1 MNPGWRAFAL
11 PTALAVVLAAGPV
24 PSGRAGG
31 EGGKAK
37 SVQEQ
42 LQHLDASLKR
52 AFDKVGEEIKSVRQ
66 DFQSAKEERAA
77 VQQKLEDALTRITAL
92 DRVVADMKRE
102 VEALRKPAPRVA
114 AAPDPTTLADIQGR
128 LARIEQM
135 LDRPLVPGRVS
146 LYPPAAGEST
156 DGRREKTREVR
167 AELEQLD
174 AAARRGFDLL
184 RDDLAALRREV
195 KDCRDDRTLAQ
206 LKLQTALASLGSLQ
220 PQLAEMRGEL
230 EALRARVP
238 ATVSLYP
245 PAERTA
251 IDEICAKVDRVE
263 QTLRRPPAPSHVARY
278 PAAQAGRVVLVNT
291 SPEELTFVVDGR
303 SYPVAP
309 GGTMALDGQPAGP
322 FSYEVISPT
331 WGVRD
336 RRTTALGAN
345 ETLTLTAR

>member
-1 MNPGWRAFAL
+1 M
-11 PTALAVVLAAGPV
+11 ALAVVLMAGPV

-31 EGGKAK
+31 EGGKTK

-42 LQHLDASLKR
+42 LKHLDDSLKR
-52 AFDKVGEEIKSVRQ
+52 AFDKVGDEIKSLRQ
-66 DFQSAKEERAA
+66 DLQSAKEERAA

-92 DRVVADMKRE
+92 DRVVSEMKRE
-102 VEALRKPAPRVA
+102 VEALKKPAAQVA
-114 AAPDPTTLADIQGR
+114 GASDSVTLEDIRAR
-128 LARIEQM
+128 LVRIEKM

-167 AELEQLD
+167 EELEHLD

-184 RDDLAALRREV
+184 RDDLAALRREM
-195 KDCRDDRTLAQ
+195 KDCREDRTLAL
-206 LKLQTALASLGSLQ
+206 LKLQAALASLRTLQ
-220 PQLAEMRGEL
+220 PQLTDMRGEL

-245 PAERTA
+245 PVERAA
-251 IDEICAKVDRVE
+251 IDEIRAKLDQIE
-263 QTLRRPPAPSHVARY
+263 QTLRHPPAPSYVARY

-291 SPEELTFVVDGR
+291 YPEDLTFVVDGR
-303 SYPVAP
+303 SYLVAP
-309 GGTMALDGQPAGP
+309 GGTMTLDGQPAGTL
-322 FSYEVISPT
+322 SYEIISPT